1 MSEVVVPVFC
11 LIFIERIVSKEL
23 GCAKDVICNF
33 QFNSQGNQT
42 IDTSIWKNSRHCL
55 IFNENNVHQND
66 LFLKLIVIALGSDCT
81 HFWNKHQTVVEN
93 QFSEASILACELTPY
108 KKFEHSGKVTSVP
121 HLRIWFDSC
130 KHFLKSVI
138 KIILT
143 KMSPPSL
150 VVRVQWTPQDV
161 VINFGKGIVCY
172 YFVSKR

>member
-81 HFWNKHQTVVEN
+81 HF
-93 QFSEASILACELTPY
+93 
-108 KKFEHSGKVTSVP
+108 
-121 HLRIWFDSC
+121 
-130 KHFLKSVI
+130 
-138 KIILT
+138 
-143 KMSPPSL
+143 
-150 VVRVQWTPQDV
+150 
-161 VINFGKGIVCY
+161 
-172 YFVSKR
+172 